1 MGGRYTNLATRQ
13 RLRELA
19 NADLN
24 RECNMYEFLCGDVK
38 QRSATQ
44 EELEHYRTIAQRSK
58 ENNKYEELILRSR

>member
-1 MGGRYTNLATRQ
+1 MGGRQINLATRQ

-19 NADLN
+19 EADLN
-24 RECNMYEFLCGDVK
+24 RECRMYEDLCGDVK

-44 EELEHYRTIAQRSK
+44 EELDRYRTIAQKSK